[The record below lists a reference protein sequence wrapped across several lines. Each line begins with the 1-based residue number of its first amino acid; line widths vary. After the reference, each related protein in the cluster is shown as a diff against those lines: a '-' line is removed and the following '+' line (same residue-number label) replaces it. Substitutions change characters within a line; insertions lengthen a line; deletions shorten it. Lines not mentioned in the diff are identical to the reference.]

1 MIVKYF
7 AWIKDITSKD
17 SEPINIAEIKDID
30 ELKIYLVKIYP
41 ELKKHFDKN
50 LLRIAVNNEYCYENT
65 KFNSNDEIALFPPVS
80 GG

>member
-65 KFNSNDEIALFPPVS
+65 RFTSNDEIALFPPVS